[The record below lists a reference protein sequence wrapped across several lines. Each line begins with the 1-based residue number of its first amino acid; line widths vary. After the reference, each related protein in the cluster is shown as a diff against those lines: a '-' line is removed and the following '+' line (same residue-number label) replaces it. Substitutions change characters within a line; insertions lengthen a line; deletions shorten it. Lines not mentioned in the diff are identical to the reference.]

1 MGKQGTFTKDKSSTP
16 ELVVTPVVGP
26 SDQNPEEE
34 RQASKQVPLKVPSKP
49 KRIPS
54 PPLPNRPFVKNLHV

>member
-1 MGKQGTFTKDKSSTP
+1 MGKQGTFVKDKSSTP

-34 RQASKQVPLKVPSKP
+34 RQASKQVGTFF
-49 KRIPS
+49 RT
-54 PPLPNRPFVKNLHV
+54 